1 MQTFTGF
8 WPALITPYTPDD
20 QVNLPLLR
28 DLVAYQL
35 AKGVSGFYLCGST
48 GEGLFLS
55 VEERILVTETVL
67 AQVSGRVPVIV
78 HVGAAGLKDAV
89 QLAQHAQA
97 TGAAGISSILPPV
110 LYNQRGIVPYFA
122 RVAAAAPEL
131 PFLPYLLGYTRD
143 AVALMRELAHIPNLA
158 GTKYT
163 GSNMFELSQLVAFR
177 EAGWT
182 IFSGMD
188 EQALPGLQYG
198 AAGVIGSTV
207 NCMPGV
213 YRELLGSYRDGDAA
227 RALDLQRR
235 ANSVTTLLVAGS
247 FAGALREALAL
258 LGFDCGQPRLPNL
271 PLSEAERVTL
281 RADLEACGFLELA
294 AL

>member
-1 MQTFTGF
+1 
-8 WPALITPYTPDD
+8 
-20 QVNLPLLR
+20 
-28 DLVAYQL
+28 
-35 AKGVSGFYLCGST
+35 
-48 GEGLFLS
+48 
-55 VEERILVTETVL
+55 
-67 AQVSGRVPVIV
+67 
-78 HVGAAGLKDAV
+78 
-89 QLAQHAQA
+89 
-97 TGAAGISSILPPV
+97 
-110 LYNQRGIVPYFA
+110 
-122 RVAAAAPEL
+122 
-131 PFLPYLLGYTRD
+131 
-143 AVALMRELAHIPNLA
+143 MRELAHIPNLA

-247 FAGALREALAL
+247 FAGALRGRWRCSASLRPAAAAEPAAV
-258 LGFDCGQPRLPNL
+258 GGGARHAAGRPGGVRLPGAGCARAPL
-271 PLSEAERVTL
+271 PPTP
-281 RADLEACGFLELA
+281 
-294 AL
+294 